1 VEQLAKIFKLPQEE
15 HKSFLRFAR
24 GDWQAFGTRGVEDAP
39 WRASTVEQLSNL
51 PSLITTF
58 IGRGKE
64 QDDVINLLGKNR
76 LVTLAGIGGIGK
88 TRLAVQVGHNLLQD
102 YPQGVWF
109 IPLDS
114 LSDSARLPQTVAS
127 VFDIR
132 EGADRPVMETL
143 QNILRQKTLLL
154 ILDNCEHLLDACAQL
169 IQSLLMH
176 CPDLRI
182 LTTSREI
189 LNVEGEAVYYLPSLS
204 TPEASVSPEKS
215 AEYESIRLFVER
227 AGLALATFQ
236 LTAENAQ
243 TVADLCRRVDG
254 IPLAIEL
261 TAARVNT
268 LNVEEILKQL
278 HRSFAFLASDH
289 RRTLSRHQ
297 TLQASLDWSWSLLT
311 DAEQIFLSQLSVFA
325 GGWTLEAAE
334 SVCEGNALSLTSTL
348 VQKSLIQVEQEAGRE
363 TRYYFHEMVRQYGRE
378 KSLETGDAVVVRDR
392 HLAYFVKLVEQA
404 EPELYRSNQLF
415 WFNKLDDELDN
426 FRAALEWALVADV
439 ESGLRIASIPWR
451 FWQRHHYQ
459 EMGQRLSQ
467 LLDRYSQSDSL
478 RAHALAVYTTYMFA
492 CGNVVEARR
501 AAEQALQ
508 LARSL
513 SDRQNEALSLLF
525 LGRSIALAGDYQ
537 EGFPFIEQS
546 LAIYRALGDKIGQAT
561 ATGWLG
567 INHNDLEH
575 SKSFLSK
582 GLKLHRDL
590 GNVSG
595 IAWCLAFL
603 AYHAIFSGDSASSA
617 PWLEEA
623 KTLYHQLGDQPNEA
637 DVLQVLGM
645 LAHWQGDYQKAC
657 TCFAQS
663 ITLYEKSGG
672 LRVSWPRVRMAHT
685 FLRQGD
691 LVKARATF
699 EICLQQ
705 FEELIGVIY
714 TIEGLATLHLNQGQ
728 PERAARLFA
737 WANATREKIAND
749 RPPIEQ
755 ADVDKEIKTC
765 LTKIGETAFSAAY
778 EEGRKMTTEEAIAC
792 ALEEN

>member
-1 VEQLAKIFKLPQEE
+1 
-15 HKSFLRFAR
+15 
-24 GDWQAFGTRGVEDAP
+24 
-39 WRASTVEQLSNL
+39 
-51 PSLITTF
+51 
-58 IGRGKE
+58 
-64 QDDVINLLGKNR
+64 
-76 LVTLAGIGGIGK
+76 
-88 TRLAVQVGHNLLQD
+88 
-102 YPQGVWF
+102 
-109 IPLDS
+109 
-114 LSDSARLPQTVAS
+114 
-127 VFDIR
+127 
-132 EGADRPVMETL
+132 
-143 QNILRQKTLLL
+143 
-154 ILDNCEHLLDACAQL
+154 
-169 IQSLLMH
+169 
-176 CPDLRI
+176 
-182 LTTSREI
+182 
-189 LNVEGEAVYYLPSLS
+189 
-204 TPEASVSPEKS
+204 
-215 AEYESIRLFVER
+215 
-227 AGLALATFQ
+227 
-236 LTAENAQ
+236 
-243 TVADLCRRVDG
+243 
-254 IPLAIEL
+254 
-261 TAARVNT
+261 
-268 LNVEEILKQL
+268 
-278 HRSFAFLASDH
+278 
-289 RRTLSRHQ
+289 
-297 TLQASLDWSWSLLT
+297 
-311 DAEQIFLSQLSVFA
+311 
-325 GGWTLEAAE
+325 
-334 SVCEGNALSLTSTL
+334 
-348 VQKSLIQVEQEAGRE
+348 
-363 TRYYFHEMVRQYGRE
+363 
-378 KSLETGDAVVVRDR
+378 
-392 HLAYFVKLVEQA
+392 
-404 EPELYRSNQLF
+404 
-415 WFNKLDDELDN
+415 
-426 FRAALEWALVADV
+426 
-439 ESGLRIASIPWR
+439 
-451 FWQRHHYQ
+451 
-459 EMGQRLSQ
+459 
-467 LLDRYSQSDSL
+467 
-478 RAHALAVYTTYMFA
+478 MFA

-567 INHNDLEH
+567 MNHNDLEH

-603 AYHAIFSGDSASSA
+603 AYHAIFSGDSTSSA

-672 LRVSWPRVRMAHT
+672 LRVSWPCVRMAHT